1 VVSICGVSSEVCFLL
16 SASFLSLSLRG
27 SVVRSL
33 WTMIA
38 SLRFDVV
45 MSLTEYLT
53 AAEKKE
59 LV

>member
-1 VVSICGVSSEVCFLL
+1 MVSICGVSSEVCFLL